1 MSLQRKKVRPSLM
14 VLQPRFGRA
23 VRQGRQVQR
32 STKVELFIDLKTA
45 KALGLNVPQT
55 MRSRAK

>member
-1 MSLQRKKVRPSLM
+1 M
-14 VLQPRFGRA
+14 VLQPRFSRA

>member
-1 MSLQRKKVRPSLM
+1 M